1 MTGRTRL
8 ILSVV
13 GVVVVLL
20 LGFVFFIRPQQSDL
34 SDLED
39 QVAQERNET
48 QQLQAELDRL
58 QALQENAPQLQA
70 RLDRIRELVPQ
81 RNQVPNFIFQ
91 VQEAA
96 DESGVGFLQIT
107 PTLPDQPAEGAALA
121 EVTIQMGARGGYF
134 AVQDFVRRLYDLDR
148 ALRLDVMNLASQEE
162 ETGGTSVAL
171 DGTLRIFFELPAGVA
186 AAAPGATTTPA
197 PATTPEAAGS
207 PSPSPGS

>member
-1 MTGRTRL
+1 MSGRTRV
-8 ILSVV
+8 ILSTI

-20 LGFVFFIRPQQSDL
+20 LGFFFFIRPQQSDL

-58 QALQENAPQLQA
+58 RGLQENAPQLQA

-81 RNQVPNFIFQ
+81 RNEVPNFIFQ

-121 EVTIQMGARGGYF
+121 EVTIQLGAKGGYF
-134 AVQDFVRRLYDLDR
+134 AIQDFVRRLYDLDR
-148 ALRLDVMNLASQEE
+148 ALRLDVLTLTAEE
-162 ETGGTSVAL
+162 VEGGGTTISL
-171 DGTLRIFFELPAGVA
+171 QGTVRIFFELPASAA
-186 AAAPGATTTPA
+186 AAAPGATTA
-197 PATTPEAAGS
+197 PS
-207 PSPSPGS
+207 PSPSP